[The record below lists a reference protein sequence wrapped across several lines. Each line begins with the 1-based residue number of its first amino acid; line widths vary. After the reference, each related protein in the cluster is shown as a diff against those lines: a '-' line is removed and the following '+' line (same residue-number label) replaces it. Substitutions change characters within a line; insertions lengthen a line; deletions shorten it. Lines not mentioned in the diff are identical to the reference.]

1 MLELTTDDLTA
12 IAAMAFFAGVFASM
26 FLSRFLEI
34 VHTWRIV
41 QDTVVSIVWMLT
53 KMVEDISF
61 LQELK
66 SKQMRD
72 AGFTEKQIR
81 QFQKV
86 DDQFLTNWKD
96 TVIVSLV
103 KRAPRHFK
111 SMLPFHDWNSAM
123 RFLNN
128 SLKGE

>member
-1 MLELTTDDLTA
+1 MLELTTNDLT
-12 IAAMAFFAGVFASM
+12 ILCVMAFFAGVFASI

-41 QDTVVSIVWMLT
+41 QESVISIIWMLT

-66 SKQMRD
+66 VKQMRES
-72 AGFTEKQIR
+72 GFTTEQIR

-96 TVIVSLV
+96 NAIISIVNRS
-103 KRAPRHFK
+103 PRHFK

-128 SLKGE
+128 TLKGE

>member
-1 MLELTTDDLTA
+1 MLELTTNDLT
-12 IAAMAFFAGVFASM
+12 ILCVMAFFAGAFASM
-26 FLSRFLEI
+26 FLSRFFEI

-41 QDTVVSIVWMLT
+41 QGSVISIIWMLT

-66 SKQMRD
+66 LKQMRES
-72 AGFTEKQIR
+72 GFTKEQIR

-96 TVIVSLV
+96 NAIISIVNRS
-103 KRAPRHFK
+103 PRHFK
-111 SMLPFHDWNSAM
+111 TMLPFHDWDSATK
-123 RFLNN
+123 FLNN
-128 SLKGE
+128 TLKGE

>member
-26 FLSRFLEI
+26 FLSRLLEI
-34 VHTWRIV
+34 IHTWRIV
-41 QDTVVSIVWMLT
+41 QEAVVSVVWMLV
-53 KMVEDISF
+53 KMVEDLSF

-66 SKQMRD
+66 SKQMHD
-72 AGFTEKQIR
+72 AGFTEEQIR

-111 SMLPFHDWNSAM
+111 SMLPFHDWSSAM

>member
-26 FLSRFLEI
+26 FLSRLLEI
-34 VHTWRIV
+34 IHTWRIV
-41 QDTVVSIVWMLT
+41 QEAVISVVWMLT
-53 KMVEDISF
+53 KMVEDLSF

-72 AGFTEKQIR
+72 AGFTEEQIR

>member
-1 MLELTTDDLTA
+1 
-12 IAAMAFFAGVFASM
+12 MAFFAGVFASM

-41 QDTVVSIVWMLT
+41 QESVISIIWMLT

-66 SKQMRD
+66 LKQMRES
-72 AGFTEKQIR
+72 GFTTEQIR

-96 TVIVSLV
+96 NAIISIV

-128 SLKGE
+128 TLKGE

>member
-1 MLELTTDDLTA
+1 MIELTTDDLTA
-12 IAAMAFFAGVFASM
+12 IAAMAFFAGVFASI
-26 FLSRFLEI
+26 FLSRFFEI

-41 QDTVVSIVWMLT
+41 QESVVSIIWMLT

-66 SKQMRD
+66 LKQMRES
-72 AGFTEKQIR
+72 GFTKEQIR
-81 QFQKV
+81 EFQKV

-96 TVIVSLV
+96 NAIISIVNRS
-103 KRAPRHFK
+103 PRHFK
-111 SMLPFHDWNSAM
+111 SMLPFHDWNSAT

-128 SLKGE
+128 TLKGE

>member
-1 MLELTTDDLTA
+1 MLELTTNDLTA
-12 IAAMAFFAGVFASM
+12 FCVMAFFAGVFASM

-34 VHTWRIV
+34 VHAWRIV
-41 QDTVVSIVWMLT
+41 QESVISIIWMLT

-66 SKQMRD
+66 LKQMRES
-72 AGFTEKQIR
+72 GFTTEQIR

-86 DDQFLTNWKD
+86 DDLFLTNWKD
-96 TVIVSLV
+96 NAIISIV

-128 SLKGE
+128 TLKGE

>member
-1 MLELTTDDLTA
+1 MIELTTNDLTA
-12 IAAMAFFAGVFASM
+12 FCVMAFFAGAFASM
-26 FLSRFLEI
+26 FLSRFFEI

-41 QDTVVSIVWMLT
+41 QDTVVSIIWMLV
-53 KMVEDISF
+53 KMTEDIAF

-72 AGFTEKQIR
+72 SGFTKEQIR
-81 QFQKV
+81 EFQKV

-96 TVIVSLV
+96 NAIISIV

-128 SLKGE
+128 TLKGE

>member
-1 MLELTTDDLTA
+1 MLELTTNDLTA
-12 IAAMAFFAGVFASM
+12 FCVMAFFAGVFASI
-26 FLSRFLEI
+26 FLSRFFEI
-34 VHTWRIV
+34 IHTWRIV

-66 SKQMRD
+66 YKQMHD
-72 AGFTEKQIR
+72 AEFTEKQIR

-96 TVIVSLV
+96 NAIISIV

-111 SMLPFHDWNSAM
+111 SMLPFHDWSSAT

-128 SLKGE
+128 TLKGE

>member
-1 MLELTTDDLTA
+1 MLELTTNDLTA
-12 IAAMAFFAGVFASM
+12 FCAMAFFAGVFASI

-41 QDTVVSIVWMLT
+41 QESVISIIWMLT

-66 SKQMRD
+66 VKQMRES
-72 AGFTEKQIR
+72 GFTTEQIR

-96 TVIVSLV
+96 NAIISIVNRS
-103 KRAPRHFK
+103 PRHFK
-111 SMLPFHDWNSAM
+111 SMLPFHDWNSAA

-128 SLKGE
+128 TLKGE

>member
-1 MLELTTDDLTA
+1 
-12 IAAMAFFAGVFASM
+12 
-26 FLSRFLEI
+26 
-34 VHTWRIV
+34 
-41 QDTVVSIVWMLT
+41 MLT
-53 KMVEDISF
+53 KMAEDISF

-66 SKQMRD
+66 SKQMHD
-72 AGFTEKQIR
+72 AGFTQKQIR

-96 TVIVSLV
+96 NAIISIV

-111 SMLPFHDWNSAM
+111 SMLPFHDWNSAT

-128 SLKGE
+128 TLKGE

>member
-1 MLELTTDDLTA
+1 MLELTTNDLTA
-12 IAAMAFFAGVFASM
+12 ICVMAFFAGVFASM

-34 VHTWRIV
+34 IHTWRIV

-66 SKQMRD
+66 SKQMHD

-86 DDQFLTNWKD
+86 DDQFLTNWKNN
-96 TVIVSLV
+96 VIISLPCLM
-103 KRAPRHFK
+103 KTR
-111 SMLPFHDWNSAM
+111 
-123 RFLNN
+123 
-128 SLKGE
+128 

>member
-1 MLELTTDDLTA
+1 MLELTTNDLTA
-12 IAAMAFFAGVFASM
+12 FCVMAFFAGVFASM

-41 QDTVVSIVWMLT
+41 QESVISIIWMLT

-66 SKQMRD
+66 LKQMRES
-72 AGFTEKQIR
+72 GFTTEQIR

-96 TVIVSLV
+96 NAIISIVNRS
-103 KRAPRHFK
+103 PRHFK

-123 RFLNN
+123 KFLNN
-128 SLKGE
+128 TLKGE

>member
-41 QDTVVSIVWMLT
+41 QEAVVSVVWMLV
-53 KMVEDISF
+53 KMVEDLSF

-66 SKQMRD
+66 SKSMYD
-72 AGFTEKQIR
+72 AGFTEEQIR

-96 TVIVSLV
+96 SVIVSLV

-111 SMLPFHDWNSAM
+111 SMLPFHDWDSAM

>member
-1 MLELTTDDLTA
+1 MLELTTNDLTA
-12 IAAMAFFAGVFASM
+12 FCVMAFFAGVFASI
-26 FLSRFLEI
+26 FLSRFFEI
-34 VHTWRIV
+34 IHTSRIV
-41 QDTVVSIVWMLT
+41 QETVISIIWMLT

-66 SKQMRD
+66 LKQMRES
-72 AGFTEKQIR
+72 GFTTEQIR

-96 TVIVSLV
+96 NAIISIV

-128 SLKGE
+128 TLKGE

>member
-1 MLELTTDDLTA
+1 MLELTTNDLTA
-12 IAAMAFFAGVFASM
+12 FCVMAFFAGVFASM

-41 QDTVVSIVWMLT
+41 QESVISIIWMLT

-66 SKQMRD
+66 LKQMRES
-72 AGFTEKQIR
+72 GFTTEQIR

-96 TVIVSLV
+96 NAIISIVNRS
-103 KRAPRHFK
+103 PRHFK

-128 SLKGE
+128 TLKGE

>member
-1 MLELTTDDLTA
+1 MLELTTNDLTA
-12 IAAMAFFAGVFASM
+12 FCVMAFFAGVFASI
-26 FLSRFLEI
+26 FLSRFFEI
-34 VHTWRIV
+34 IHTWRIV

-66 SKQMRD
+66 FKQMHD

-96 TVIVSLV
+96 IAIISIV

-111 SMLPFHDWNSAM
+111 SMLPFHDWNSAT

-128 SLKGE
+128 TLKG

>member
-1 MLELTTDDLTA
+1 MLELTTNDLTA
-12 IAAMAFFAGVFASM
+12 FCGMAFFAGVFASV

-41 QDTVVSIVWMLT
+41 QESVISIIWMLT

-66 SKQMRD
+66 VKQMRES
-72 AGFTEKQIR
+72 GFTTEQIR

-96 TVIVSLV
+96 NAIISIVNRS
-103 KRAPRHFK
+103 PQHFK
-111 SMLPFHDWNSAM
+111 SMLPFHDWDSAA

-128 SLKGE
+128 TLKGE

>member
-1 MLELTTDDLTA
+1 MIELTTDDLTA
-12 IAAMAFFAGVFASM
+12 IAAMAFFAGVFASI
-26 FLSRFLEI
+26 FLSRFFEI

-41 QDTVVSIVWMLT
+41 QESVVSIIWMLT

-66 SKQMRD
+66 LKQMRD
-72 AGFTEKQIR
+72 AGFRKEQIR

-96 TVIVSLV
+96 NAIISIVNRS
-103 KRAPRHFK
+103 PRHFK
-111 SMLPFHDWNSAM
+111 TMLPFHDWNSAM
-123 RFLNN
+123 KFLNN
-128 SLKGE
+128 TLKGE

>member
-1 MLELTTDDLTA
+1 MLELTTNDLTA
-12 IAAMAFFAGVFASM
+12 FCVMAFFAGVFASM

-41 QDTVVSIVWMLT
+41 QESVISIIWMLT

-66 SKQMRD
+66 SKQMHD
-72 AGFTEKQIR
+72 AGFTTEQIR

-96 TVIVSLV
+96 NAIISIV
-103 KRAPRHFK
+103 KRAP
-111 SMLPFHDWNSAM
+111 
-123 RFLNN
+123 
-128 SLKGE
+128 

>member
-1 MLELTTDDLTA
+1 MLELTTNDLTA
-12 IAAMAFFAGVFASM
+12 FCVMAFFAGVFASM

-41 QDTVVSIVWMLT
+41 QESVISIIWMLT

-66 SKQMRD
+66 LKQMRES
-72 AGFTEKQIR
+72 GFTTEESR

-96 TVIVSLV
+96 NAIISIVNRS
-103 KRAPRHFK
+103 PRHFK

-128 SLKGE
+128 TLKGE

>member
-1 MLELTTDDLTA
+1 MLELTTNDLTA
-12 IAAMAFFAGVFASM
+12 FCVMAFFAGVFASM

-41 QDTVVSIVWMLT
+41 QESVISIIWMLT

-66 SKQMRD
+66 LKQMRES
-72 AGFTEKQIR
+72 GVTTEQIR

-96 TVIVSLV
+96 NAIISIVNRS
-103 KRAPRHFK
+103 PRHFK

-128 SLKGE
+128 TLKGE

>member
-41 QDTVVSIVWMLT
+41 QEAVVSVVWMLV
-53 KMVEDISF
+53 KMVEDLSF

-66 SKQMRD
+66 SKSMHD
-72 AGFTEKQIR
+72 AGFTEEQIR

>member
-1 MLELTTDDLTA
+1 MLELTTNDLTA
-12 IAAMAFFAGVFASM
+12 FCVMAFFAGVFASM

-41 QDTVVSIVWMLT
+41 QESVISIIWMLT

-66 SKQMRD
+66 LKQMRES
-72 AGFTEKQIR
+72 GFTTEQIR

-96 TVIVSLV
+96 NAIISIVNRS
-103 KRAPRHFK
+103 PRHFK
-111 SMLPFHDWNSAM
+111 SMLPFHDWSSAT

-128 SLKGE
+128 TLKGE

>member
-1 MLELTTDDLTA
+1 MLELTTNDLTA
-12 IAAMAFFAGVFASM
+12 FCVMAFFAGVFASM

-41 QDTVVSIVWMLT
+41 QESVISIIWMLT

-66 SKQMRD
+66 LKQMHES
-72 AGFTEKQIR
+72 GFTTEQIR

-96 TVIVSLV
+96 NAIISIVNRS
-103 KRAPRHFK
+103 PRHFK

-128 SLKGE
+128 TLKGE

>member
-1 MLELTTDDLTA
+1 MLELTTNDSTILCV
-12 IAAMAFFAGVFASM
+12 MAFFAGVFASV
-26 FLSRFLEI
+26 FLSRFFEV

-41 QDTVVSIVWMLT
+41 QASVVSIIWMLT

-66 SKQMRD
+66 LKQMRES
-72 AGFTEKQIR
+72 GFTKEQIR

-96 TVIVSLV
+96 NAIISIVNRS
-103 KRAPRHFK
+103 PRHFK
-111 SMLPFHDWNSAM
+111 TMLPFHDWNSAM
-123 RFLNN
+123 KFLNN
-128 SLKGE
+128 TLKGE

>member
-1 MLELTTDDLTA
+1 MIELTTNDLTA
-12 IAAMAFFAGVFASM
+12 FCVMAFFAGAFASM
-26 FLSRFLEI
+26 FLSRFFEI

-41 QDTVVSIVWMLT
+41 QASVVSIIWMLT

-66 SKQMRD
+66 LKQMRES
-72 AGFTEKQIR
+72 GFTTEQIR

-86 DDQFLTNWKD
+86 DDKFLTNWKD
-96 TVIVSLV
+96 NAIISIVNRS
-103 KRAPRHFK
+103 PRHFK
-111 SMLPFHDWNSAM
+111 SMLPFHDWDSAA

-128 SLKGE
+128 TLKGE

>member
-1 MLELTTDDLTA
+1 MLELTTNDLTA
-12 IAAMAFFAGVFASM
+12 FCVMAFFAGVFASI
-26 FLSRFLEI
+26 FLSRFFEI
-34 VHTWRIV
+34 IHTWRIV

-66 SKQMRD
+66 FKQMHD

-96 TVIVSLV
+96 NAIISIV

-111 SMLPFHDWNSAM
+111 SMLPFHVWNSAM

-128 SLKGE
+128 ALKGE

>member
-1 MLELTTDDLTA
+1 MLELTTNDLTA
-12 IAAMAFFAGVFASM
+12 FCVMAFFAGVFASM

-41 QDTVVSIVWMLT
+41 QESVISIIWMLT

-66 SKQMRD
+66 LKQMRES
-72 AGFTEKQIR
+72 GFTTEQIR

-96 TVIVSLV
+96 NAIISIV

-111 SMLPFHDWNSAM
+111 TMLPFHDWDSAT

-128 SLKGE
+128 TLKGE

>member
-1 MLELTTDDLTA
+1 MLELTTNDLTA
-12 IAAMAFFAGVFASM
+12 ICVMAFFAGVFASM

-41 QDTVVSIVWMLT
+41 QESVISIIWMLT

-66 SKQMRD
+66 LKQMRES
-72 AGFTEKQIR
+72 GFTVEQIR

-96 TVIVSLV
+96 NAIISIV

-128 SLKGE
+128 TLKGE

>member
-1 MLELTTDDLTA
+1 MLELTTNDLTA
-12 IAAMAFFAGVFASM
+12 ICVMAFFAGVFASI
-26 FLSRFLEI
+26 FLSRFFEI
-34 VHTWRIV
+34 IHTWRIV

-66 SKQMRD
+66 YKQMHD

-96 TVIVSLV
+96 NAIISIV

-111 SMLPFHDWNSAM
+111 SMLQVHDWNSAT

-128 SLKGE
+128 TLKGE

>member
-1 MLELTTDDLTA
+1 
-12 IAAMAFFAGVFASM
+12 MAFFAGAFASM
-26 FLSRFLEI
+26 FLSRFFEI
-34 VHTWRIV
+34 VHAWRIV
-41 QDTVVSIVWMLT
+41 QDSVVSVIWMLT

-66 SKQMRD
+66 LKQMRES
-72 AGFTEKQIR
+72 GFTTEQIR

-96 TVIVSLV
+96 NAIISIVNRS
-103 KRAPRHFK
+103 PRHFK
-111 SMLPFHDWNSAM
+111 SMLPFHDWDSAA

-128 SLKGE
+128 TLKGE

>member
-1 MLELTTDDLTA
+1 
-12 IAAMAFFAGVFASM
+12 MAFFAGVFASM

-41 QDTVVSIVWMLT
+41 QDTVISIVWMLT

-66 SKQMRD
+66 SKQMHD

-96 TVIVSLV
+96 NAIISIV

-111 SMLPFHDWNSAM
+111 SMLPFHDWNSAT

-128 SLKGE
+128 TLKGE

>member
-1 MLELTTDDLTA
+1 MIELTTDDLTA
-12 IAAMAFFAGVFASM
+12 IAAMAFFAGVFASI
-26 FLSRFLEI
+26 FLSRFFEI

-41 QDTVVSIVWMLT
+41 QESVVSIIWMLT

-66 SKQMRD
+66 LKQMRES
-72 AGFTEKQIR
+72 GFTKEQIR
-81 QFQKV
+81 EFQKV

-96 TVIVSLV
+96 NAIISIVNRS
-103 KRAPRHFK
+103 PRHFK

-123 RFLNN
+123 KFLNN
-128 SLKGE
+128 TLKGE